1 MKKGIILFFVLTLI
15 IGVGIFWITRDK
27 EISPLALLEIKQD
40 LKECGSEIKEKKCVI
55 KSLDGWLFLQESLI
69 NITVPW
75 TDNTSSII
83 AFRDSL
89 QVRGITL
96 IVVPVPDKLQ
106 VESSHYLWFFNENLI
121 PFEYPQ
127 WVKKLHDANVHLI
140 DAVRTFTLIHD
151 SIPMF
156 EPYES
161 HYTSAARNLLAS
173 EVAKIFKG
181 TISDSLKHT
190 YTLKDTIVHG
200 TGNLFYLYHDNYPTY
215 KVHELKVLTEQG
227 LPFRGSSKAP
237 IVILGD
243 SNTGQGRPYS
253 SDIGSLIAYHTGHET
268 FTISKVGAG
277 NSGPRLFKGKESFL
291 QGKKA
296 VVWVFDGRE
305 LYGNIVKPVF

>member
-1 MKKGIILFFVLTLI
+1 MKKGIVLSLVFMLI
-15 IGVGIFWITRDK
+15 IGVVIFWITRG
-27 EISPLALLEIKQD
+27 EERSPFASLEIKQD
-40 LKECGSEIKEKKCVI
+40 LKKCGSEIKEKKCVI
-55 KSLDGWLFLQESLI
+55 ESLDGWLFLQESLI

-106 VESSHYLWFFNENLI
+106 VESSHYLWFFDENLI
-121 PFEYPQ
+121 PSEYPQ
-127 WVKKLHDANVHLI
+127 WVKKLQDANVHVI
-140 DAVRTFTLIHD
+140 DAVKSFSLIHD

-161 HYTSAARNLLAS
+161 HYTCAARNFLAS

-181 TISDSLKHT
+181 TIADSLKHI

-200 TGNLFYLYHDNYPTY
+200 TGNLFYLHHEEFITY

-227 LPFRGSSKAP
+227 RPFRGSSKAP

-296 VVWVFDGRE
+296 VVWIFDGRE
-305 LYGNIVKPVF
+305 LYGNIVKPEF